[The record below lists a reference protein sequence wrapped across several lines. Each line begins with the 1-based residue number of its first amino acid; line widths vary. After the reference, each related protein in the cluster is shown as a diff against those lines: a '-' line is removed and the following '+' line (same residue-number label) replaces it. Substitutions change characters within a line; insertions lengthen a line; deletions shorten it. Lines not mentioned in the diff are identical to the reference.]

1 MIATLAFLDN
11 LLMQIISEHKITEF
25 AQRHSTSRSALL
37 CWLELIQQTD
47 FSSINELRGT
57 FPHAD
62 LVKKEI
68 PAQPK
73 QRVPYSNRETAFTV
87 FNIGGNKARLIAIMR
102 YDSQQVIVH
111 QVLTHA
117 EYDAWNRKR

>member
-1 MIATLAFLDN
+1 
-11 LLMQIISEHKITEF
+11 MQIIYEQKIAEF
-25 AQRHSTSRSALL
+25 AQRHSTSRSALFR
-37 CWLELIQQTD
+37 WLELMEQRN
-47 FSSINELRGT
+47 FSSINELREI

-68 PAQPK
+68 HAPPK
-73 QRVPYSNRETAFTV
+73 QRVPYSNRETTFTV

-102 YDSQQVIVH
+102 YDSQQAIIH
-111 QVLTHA
+111 LVLTHA